1 MINLL
6 EAAVVAVMVL
16 FAIAGFRKGFVK
28 KFAAMVSLALSIVL
42 VSALLPYITQYLKE
56 NTPVYTF
63 LVEQCTGIM
72 EKQVLNSLT
81 GSGSGAGTNSGS
93 AADAYANMGRDE
105 IRALLEQNGFD
116 STMLDQL
123 SDEQLEVYKN
133 QYIQQYLNQYL
144 SGSSDGSQDS
154 QGGTKSLTRIEQTE
168 IIENLP
174 LPEQLKDILLDYN
187 NDEGYKGLGVSSFPE
202 YMARHS
208 FIQMSKLSNV
218 KGRIS
223 YITSHAKQENLYA
236 TYRTADNEFWS
247 NLARE
252 SQQEFKRSG
261 TEGKCIEARELI
273 IALPEV
279 YTRYEPQEV
288 LEDFTEEFRK
298 RYGVECVS
306 ALHHNKRKTN
316 YHIHLIFSERKLLPE
331 PDIKRATRS
340 VFYDETGKRVRT
352 KKEITGEDG
361 QIRKGCTVIK
371 KGEVYESHL
380 FTVKD
385 DKFKSEPFL
394 REIKEIYTD
403 LINRHISDPE
413 QQLKV
418 FDKNSVYLPTKK
430 IGKNNPKAAEIEADN
445 TARQEWNRT
454 ADMALL
460 SGISEA
466 KILEVKQTEIHEKAS
481 QSIKSKGWLPNL
493 FRGIVAKAKDF
504 LQNLIREKDM
514 PPKPTLDIDMAE
526 FRHMRN
532 LMIKVQDKAKKIKN
546 LQDKVLPHLKQQ
558 LADTKGLFKGKER
571 KALEVK
577 IKETEVEIADRLD
590 KIPDTLKADGY
601 PDVQVFMRTFREME
615 SVVEQYNRDLAEWEY
630 QVSRKPT
637 AATKEQHR
645 PPERQ
650 SVLKHLREIQ
660 ERNKQQPPQRQ
671 YKKSIDRD
679 SR

>member
-1 MINLL
+1 
-6 EAAVVAVMVL
+6 
-16 FAIAGFRKGFVK
+16 
-28 KFAAMVSLALSIVL
+28 
-42 VSALLPYITQYLKE
+42 
-56 NTPVYTF
+56 
-63 LVEQCTGIM
+63 
-72 EKQVLNSLT
+72 
-81 GSGSGAGTNSGS
+81 
-93 AADAYANMGRDE
+93 
-105 IRALLEQNGFD
+105 
-116 STMLDQL
+116 
-123 SDEQLEVYKN
+123 
-133 QYIQQYLNQYL
+133 
-144 SGSSDGSQDS
+144 
-154 QGGTKSLTRIEQTE
+154 
-168 IIENLP
+168 
-174 LPEQLKDILLDYN
+174 
-187 NDEGYKGLGVSSFPE
+187 
-202 YMARHS
+202 MARHS
-208 FIQMSKLSNV
+208 FIQMSKLPNV

-223 YITSHAKQENLYA
+223 YITSHARQENLYA

-279 YTRYEPQEV
+279 YIRYEPQEV
-288 LEDFTEEFRK
+288 LEDFTEEFHR

-331 PDIKRATRS
+331 PDIKIATRS
-340 VFYDETGKRVRT
+340 VFYDE
-352 KKEITGEDG
+352 
-361 QIRKGCTVIK
+361 
-371 KGEVYESHL
+371 
-380 FTVKD
+380 
-385 DKFKSEPFL
+385 KFKSEPFL
-394 REIKEIYTD
+394 REVKEIYTD

-526 FRHMRN
+526 FCHMRN
-532 LMIKVQDKAKKIKN
+532 LMIKVQDRAREIKT
-546 LQDKVLPHLKQQ
+546 LQDKVLPQLKQQ
-558 LADTKGLFKGKER
+558 LANTKGIFKGKER

-590 KIPDTLKADGY
+590 KIPDTLKGDGY

-615 SVVEQYNRDLAEWEY
+615 SVVEQYNHDLAQWEY

-637 AATKEQHR
+637 ATAKEQHR
-645 PPERQ
+645 PPEKQ

-660 ERNKQQPPQRQ
+660 ERNKQKPTQKQR
-671 YKKSIDRD
+671 KKSIDRD

>member
-1 MINLL
+1 
-6 EAAVVAVMVL
+6 
-16 FAIAGFRKGFVK
+16 
-28 KFAAMVSLALSIVL
+28 
-42 VSALLPYITQYLKE
+42 
-56 NTPVYTF
+56 
-63 LVEQCTGIM
+63 
-72 EKQVLNSLT
+72 
-81 GSGSGAGTNSGS
+81 
-93 AADAYANMGRDE
+93 
-105 IRALLEQNGFD
+105 
-116 STMLDQL
+116 
-123 SDEQLEVYKN
+123 
-133 QYIQQYLNQYL
+133 
-144 SGSSDGSQDS
+144 
-154 QGGTKSLTRIEQTE
+154 
-168 IIENLP
+168 
-174 LPEQLKDILLDYN
+174 
-187 NDEGYKGLGVSSFPE
+187 
-202 YMARHS
+202 MARHS
-208 FIQMSKLSNV
+208 FIQMSKLPNV

-223 YITSHAKQENLYA
+223 YITSHARQENLYA
-236 TYRTADNEFWS
+236 TYRIADNEFWS

-279 YTRYEPQEV
+279 YTKYEPQEV
-288 LEDFTEEFRK
+288 LEDFTEEFHR

-331 PDIKRATRS
+331 PDIKIATRS

-394 REIKEIYTD
+394 REVKEIYTD

-481 QSIKSKGWLPNL
+481 QSIMSKGWLPNL

-504 LQNLIREKDM
+504 LQSLIREKDM

-526 FRHMRN
+526 FRHMRS
-532 LMIKVQDKAKKIKN
+532 LMIKAHEGAKEIRH
-546 LQDKVLPHLKQQ
+546 LQDDILPKLRAQ
-558 LADTKGLFKGKER
+558 LADTKGIFKGKER
-571 KALEVK
+571 KTITEQIQQTEKKISVK
-577 IKETEVEIADRLD
+577 LD
-590 KIPDTLKADGY
+590 KLPDILKEDGY
-601 PDVQVFMRTFREME
+601 PDVQAFMRTFREME
-615 SVVEQYNRDLAEWEY
+615 SVVEQYNRDLAEWER

-637 AATKEQHR
+637 ATAKAQYR
-645 PPERQ
+645 PPEKQ

-660 ERNKQQPPQRQ
+660 ERNKQKPPQRQ
-671 YKKSIDRD
+671 RKKSFDRD